1 MFQVFIHLA
10 IVTGG
15 RRGELAGLKW
25 ENINLNN
32 GNILIKQSNY
42 KLVGEKTKSKSPKT
56 KKSIREIAI
65 PPYLIDLLKRYHSEQ
80 KKDMYMLGTKWI
92 DEDWLFTQWNGAAMH
107 PHTPT
112 RQFTKFL
119 KKHNIPHRKLHAL
132 RHTSATLLLSSGT
145 NIKTVAS
152 RLGHTQLSTTN
163 RYVHALR
170 DADEAAA
177 QTFEN
182 LINAPKIIE
191 PKKAKSGHA

>member
-1 MFQVFIHLA
+1 L
-10 IVTGG
+10 TGK
-15 RRGELAGLKW
+15 ETL
-25 ENINLNN
+25 
-32 GNILIKQSNY
+32 
-42 KLVGEKTKSKSPKT
+42 SKAPKT
-56 KKSIREIAI
+56 KNSIREISI
-65 PPYLIDLLKRYHSEQ
+65 PAYLVDLLKQYQVEQSEY
-80 KKDMYMLGTKWI
+80 KINLGDKWAN
-92 DEDWLFTQWNGAAMH
+92 EDWLFTQVDGSVMN

-119 KKHNIPHRKLHAL
+119 KKNNIPHRKLHAL
-132 RHTSATLLLSSGT
+132 RHTSATILLSSGT

-182 LINAPKIIE
+182 LIKPKE
-191 PKKAKSGHA
+191 